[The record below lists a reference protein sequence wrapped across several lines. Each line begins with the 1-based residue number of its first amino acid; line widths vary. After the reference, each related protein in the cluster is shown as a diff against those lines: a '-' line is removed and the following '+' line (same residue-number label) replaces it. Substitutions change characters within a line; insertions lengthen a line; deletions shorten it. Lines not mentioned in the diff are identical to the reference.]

1 MGNVPAGHAERLQVV
16 DVHVV
21 RLERLAGSKVE
32 VARHLWIIAGAPSL
46 MMMSV
51 RVLNRKREEEEEEGR
66 AHLVDEDVAV
76 DLAALALLLLQ
87 VLAEALTS
95 ALRTTRKRKRARQT
109 NAGVV

>member
-1 MGNVPAGHAERLQVV
+1 M

-46 MMMSV
+46 VMMSV
-51 RVLNRKREEEEEEGR
+51 RVLNRKREEEEEGH

-95 ALRTTRKRKRARQT
+95 ALRTKRKRKRACQT

>member
-1 MGNVPAGHAERLQVV
+1 V

-32 VARHLWIIAGAPSL
+32 VARHLWIIAAPSL

-51 RVLNRKREEEEEEGR
+51 RVLNRKREEEGH

-95 ALRTTRKRKRARQT
+95 ALRTKRKRKQACQT